1 MLHLVHVIAGMACV
15 VSFWMWYLYFAECL
29 RNHCS
34 MWSALVAT
42 RILMLLD
49 KCESIL
55 QVYGSN
61 KCFICYL
68 LKIMLMLTAC
78 GQTNPCMLHN
88 FYRSRCLKFFLTK
101 YAYYWCLKLFLFIWN
116 KHFSLNILHSLNWF
130 KKPNILSS
138 NKLAQ
143 LSCSFRLFFLRCLW
157 ASIHSWAHVWLNDFG
172 PNFLYMTVSE
182 FLFFGI

>member
-15 VSFWMWYLYFAECL
+15 VSFWMWYLYFAGCL

-78 GQTNPCMLHN
+78 ERTNPGMLHN
-88 FYRSRCLKFFLTK
+88 FYRFHCLKSFLTK

-116 KHFSLNILHSLNWF
+116 KHFSLNILHSVNWF
-130 KKPNILSS
+130 KKPNILT
-138 NKLAQ
+138 Q
-143 LSCSFRLFFLRCLW
+143 T
-157 ASIHSWAHVWLNDFG
+157 SWH
-172 PNFLYMTVSE
+172 NFLVPFVFFFEMLVS
-182 FLFFGI
+182 